1 MFFISTKPLNTRLQ
15 LKHTHHQ
22 YLQKA
27 IKFTDRKNGHFLKP
41 GKNNNQ
47 TNRSKLKWIKVFH
60 GTGGGTGIS
69 LEGPIFRKGTNAINW
84 RTLMVGC
91 QMRD

>member
-15 LKHTHHQ
+15 LKHTNHQ
-22 YLQKA
+22 YLQNA

-41 GKNNNQ
+41 GKNNNL
-47 TNRSKLKWIKVFH
+47 TNRSKLKWIKVLPC

-69 LEGPIFRKGTNAINW
+69 FSVGTNFP
-84 RTLMVGC
+84 
-91 QMRD
+91 